1 MAKIFI
7 NYIIKSEE
15 KIYKTTKNIRC
26 GKDQSEGVFN
36 PRYSKR

>member
-1 MAKIFI
+1 MAKNI
-7 NYIIKSEE
+7 YKLYHKKWR

-26 GKDQSEGVFN
+26 GKDQSEGVLN